1 MPKRV
6 VISGCSGGGKST
18 LLIELSRLGYGVVEE
33 PGRRIIAEERETGG
47 DAFPWV
53 DAEAFVRRAIEMSLR
68 DIDECSN
75 PSQWVFF
82 DRGLVDA
89 ASALYQITGEPL
101 STSLG
106 VEHLYH
112 RKVFLTP
119 PWPEIYVT
127 DADRRH
133 QLSNA
138 VEEYDRLLEVY
149 SSIGYKVLIVPKTS
163 VKTRADFVLEQ
174 LAQ

>member
-1 MPKRV
+1 
-6 VISGCSGGGKST
+6 
-18 LLIELSRLGYGVVEE
+18 
-33 PGRRIIAEERETGG
+33 
-47 DAFPWV
+47 
-53 DAEAFVRRAIEMSLR
+53 
-68 DIDECSN
+68 
-75 PSQWVFF
+75 
-82 DRGLVDA
+82 
-89 ASALYQITGEPL
+89 
-101 STSLG
+101 
-106 VEHLYH
+106 
-112 RKVFLTP
+112 VFLTP